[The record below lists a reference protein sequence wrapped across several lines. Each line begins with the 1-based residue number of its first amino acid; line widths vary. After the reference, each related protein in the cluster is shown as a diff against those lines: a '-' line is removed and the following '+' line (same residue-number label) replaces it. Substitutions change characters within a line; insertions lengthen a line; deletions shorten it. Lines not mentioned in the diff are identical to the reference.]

1 MKSSSAITTR
11 GAISA
16 GRGGTAV
23 FASGAILLATTTTLF
38 AQSVAPGDAAQA
50 SATPFNVGRAFTFLF
65 LTLGPFKVFGPF
77 AAMTRGCDSSFKTRL
92 AFQSI
97 LIAAAALLV
106 AVTAGTRTLRSWEI
120 SVGALQLSA
129 ALILILVALRQILEQ
144 YAAGHAP
151 HEAPPVADPR
161 PQPPSALAFS
171 PLAFP
176 TIVTPYGIAVLIML
190 VTLREGNTAVI
201 LQVYALTA
209 LVLALDLLAM
219 LTADRILKTP
229 VLAAGLAIAGVV
241 MGVLQVA
248 VGVQAFAEALH
259 MLGLMGSAGT

>member
-1 MKSSSAITTR
+1 MKSSSAITPR

-38 AQSVAPGDAAQA
+38 AQSVTPGDAAQA

-106 AVTAGTRTLRSWEI
+106 PVTAGTRTLRSWEI
-120 SVGALQLSA
+120 SVGELQTRVRS
-129 ALILILVALRQILEQ
+129 
-144 YAAGHAP
+144 H
-151 HEAPPVADPR
+151 H
-161 PQPPSALAFS
+161 PPSPS
-171 PLAFP
+171 RRSRSRRSSRR
-176 TIVTPYGIAVLIML
+176 T
-190 VTLREGNTAVI
+190 
-201 LQVYALTA
+201 
-209 LVLALDLLAM
+209 
-219 LTADRILKTP
+219 
-229 VLAAGLAIAGVV
+229 
-241 MGVLQVA
+241 
-248 VGVQAFAEALH
+248 
-259 MLGLMGSAGT
+259 GSLSSSCW